1 MSEQAT
7 GAQLDTVV
15 EFRCVG
21 FTYGNRA
28 EGAAL
33 YDINLRIPRGQCV
46 VFTGASGCGKTTL
59 TRMINGLIPAVYVGI
74 ATGQVLVE
82 GRAMDAWEMDELS
95 CQVGSVFQ
103 NPRSQFFNLDT
114 TSEIAFGCENMGL
127 PRDEIRRRVH
137 AAVADL
143 GIEHLLE
150 RDIRMLSGG
159 ERQMV
164 ALASAYALGPD
175 IFVLDEPT
183 ASLDVDAMRQ
193 LARVVTRLRAAGKT
207 VIVAEHRLWWLADVV
222 DRVVLM
228 EEGRIAHDWTSA
240 EFGALSAD
248 ERDAFGL
255 RAWDVVEVHCHAMSA
270 PADAS
275 SSSAAASLVTDASSR
290 HAMGAPVDASSRHA
304 LALEVSALR
313 AGYGRTPVLRGV
325 NMSILPGHI
334 VGLVGCNGAGKTT
347 FSRCIAGLHKE
358 SAGTVALAGAT
369 LSWRARAGVA
379 YLVMQET
386 GYQLF
391 ADSVV
396 HELEQACANGAHLR
410 DVRKRAANVALAQ
423 AAEGVLDVTT
433 LLDRFG
439 LVGLEDRHPL
449 SLSGGERQ
457 RLAIAAGVAQGMQF
471 MVLDEPTSGLDAK
484 NMRRVAAELAR
495 LRQAGMSALV
505 VTHDFEFLCK
515 ACDAVAEI
523 DAGVIHARYDL
534 SEETLPRVRALFG
547 FE

>member
-7 GAQLDTVV
+7 GAQLDTAV

-82 GRAMDAWEMDELS
+82 GRAMDTWEMDELS

-137 AAVADL
+137 AAVVDL

-193 LARVVTRLRAAGKT
+193 LARVVARLRAAGKT

-240 EFGALSAD
+240 EFGALSVG

-255 RAWDVVEVHCHAMSA
+255 RAWDVAEVHCHAMGA
-270 PADAS
+270 PA
-275 SSSAAASLVTDASSR
+275 
-290 HAMGAPVDASSRHA
+290 DASSRHA

-325 NMSILPGHI
+325 GMNIPPGHI
-334 VGLVGCNGAGKTT
+334 VGLVGRNGAGKTT

-423 AAEGVLDVTT
+423 AAEGVLDVVT

-505 VTHDFEFLCK
+505 VTHDFEFLCA